1 MESLISVIIPVYN
14 SEKYLRQCVES
25 VQRQTYQNL
34 EIVLVND
41 GSTDSSPR
49 ICEQLSNEDARVRV
63 VHKKNGGVGDTRNMG
78 LSVANGDYI
87 AFVDSDDQM
96 EPNLLSALFE
106 LMNRTQA
113 DIAIGNFYEFI
124 EDSQSYKVYLSEA
137 DYFEET
143 FTPEQWL
150 LKQYT
155 GQFNIS
161 QCFTVPWCKL
171 YKKELFTN
179 VAYPTVKT
187 AEDDFATW
195 KVYLNASKIAFMNR
209 ALYMHR
215 KRFDSVTKSVNL
227 ADVFPIA
234 TIEERIAVM
243 TCLGMDVSQEIAAYK
258 WRLNL
263 HRNELLKN
271 GSENLV
277 RYKNAEWKLS
287 VLEKYKNEE

>member
-41 GSTDSSPR
+41 GSTDSSPE

-96 EPNLLSALFE
+96 EPNLLSTLFE

-124 EDSQSYKVYLSEA
+124 EDSRSYKLYLSEA
-137 DYFEET
+137 DYFEEIL
-143 FTPEQWL
+143 TPEQWL

-155 GQFNIS
+155 EQFNIS

-179 VAYPTVKT
+179 VAYPAVKT

-209 ALYMHR
+209 ALYMYR
-215 KRFDSVTKSVNL
+215 KRSDSVTESVNL

-258 WRLNL
+258 RRLNL

-277 RYKNAEWKLS
+277 RYKNTEWKLS

>member
-1 MESLISVIIPVYN
+1 MCG
-14 SEKYLRQCVES
+14 KCAAA
-25 VQRQTYQNL
+25 NL
-34 EIVLVND
+34 SKFRIVLVND
-41 GSTDSSPR
+41 GSTDSSPQ

-78 LSVANGDYI
+78 LTVANGDYI

-96 EPNLLSALFE
+96 EPNLLSTLFE

-113 DIAIGNFYEFI
+113 DIAIANFYEFI
-124 EDSQSYKVYLSEA
+124 EDSQSYKLYLSEA
-137 DYFEET
+137 DYFEEIL
-143 FTPEQWL
+143 TPEQWL

-179 VAYPTVKT
+179 VAYPAVKT

-209 ALYMHR
+209 ALYMYR
-215 KRFDSVTKSVNL
+215 KRSDSVTESVNL

-258 WRLNL
+258 RRLNL

-277 RYKNAEWKLS
+277 RYKNTEWKLS